1 MFAGPLGHQSKLSC
15 QSKASFVVNPD
26 ECVHIVDISG
36 LSFLEDLGQ
45 QSLANTL
52 PETMFC
58 FVYGMLQQLQPPVSV
73 ECSNKSDVEP
83 IVVSKLTAY
92 SSSLQSL
99 RVSFVL
105 VIDLS
110 YQHVTVVSNESKSS
124 FFLRKHLIK
133 LFRSLSNRKDW
144 EKLLVDISK
153 INH

>member
-1 MFAGPLGHQSKLSC
+1 M
-15 QSKASFVVNPD
+15 
-26 ECVHIVDISG
+26 
-36 LSFLEDLGQ
+36 
-45 QSLANTL
+45 
-52 PETMFC
+52 
-58 FVYGMLQQLQPPVSV
+58 SV
-73 ECSNKSDVEP
+73 EGTNKSDVEP

-133 LFRSLSNRKDW
+133 LLRSFSNRKNW
-144 EKLLVDISK
+144 KQLLVDIKLKVQIAFDEGCDGGLRNQSFCFHYWSFL
-153 INH
+153 ILAHYYGCVCAPCV